1 MSICLSNQKEQSLS
15 FGVLWAW
22 PSATT
27 SKIIKENGNE
37 LNCEF
42 DHHLDLY
49 FFLQKLFYSSPELKR
64 EAPEKKCTDVTFLH
78 EMTHLSIDE
87 ICGGACGNH
96 IYVSRRMNKYT
107 YRMVCIYHI
116 YLYVYIYIYIYNIY
130 IYIHIVYH
138 ICNDILYVYT

>member
-1 MSICLSNQKEQSLS
+1 MQLLKYPLAATYPLPATLHYSFIEFDNLLDVYLFAQQNEQSLS

-27 SKIIKENGNE
+27 SKIIKENRNE

-42 DHHLDLY
+42 DHHLDFY

-64 EAPEKKCTDVTFLH
+64 EAPEKKCTDVIFLH

-87 ICGGACGNH
+87 ICGGACDNH
-96 IYVSRRMNKYT
+96 IYVSRRIYKYT
-107 YRMVCIYHI
+107 YN
-116 YLYVYIYIYIYNIY
+116 YIE
-130 IYIHIVYH
+130 
-138 ICNDILYVYT
+138 